1 MALRNGKQEAAAN
14 VHTLRQSAPFS
25 ESELLARILDLG
37 KQSYFVLDVETNT
50 LTWPDSTYELWGRS
64 SISGEPITLDWVFST
79 LHQDDHDRTV
89 AAFLDPDWNDLDEEF
104 RIQCPDGSSRSI
116 RTQARRDRGDNGRVI
131 RVFGLLQD
139 VTEERRLANE
149 LSTNRTFLTLAL
161 KVAPLA
167 IWEINLE
174 TGDISGNDQVTKI
187 LGYDPGE
194 LTMSVDMLETLC
206 HPDDRAARRAAMQAH
221 LSGQCPSYAHE
232 HRIKG
237 KHGDWIW
244 ILVTGQVVAWHPD
257 GKPRRMAGTTLDI
270 TARKAAEQDVGAENK
285 LLSLALRMGE
295 LGYFHRDANS
305 GVVIWGPETYDIW
318 GVDPIVGGPTAEW
331 LTSTIHP
338 EDRDNVTMRIRDSS
352 WNEFEHDFRIIRPDG
367 MTRYIRSRSIRQRDE
382 HGRVI
387 SSYGIYQDVTRNRE
401 MENALLESEARFR
414 SVFETSGAG
423 IVIADDFGDVRYVN
437 KAFANLLGYEPEALI
452 GRSLVSFSP
461 EGEDD
466 PVLEYADK
474 LRNRTLPSLNI
485 EKRYRH
491 ARGHSVWVKLMINV
505 ADSLRLGE
513 RMFIGV
519 AQDIT
524 ARKEAEQRLT
534 ESRRLLEEAQRLG
547 NIGHWSWTPD
557 SNTIEWSSQLYRIL
571 GLDPDQPQQGLK
583 SFREYVHADDRP
595 EWDQT
600 IEKILTDGVSLSVQF
615 RLVRVDGTIRHVLGR
630 AEQDNLPSGA
640 RRVIGTVQDLT
651 GHKRNEEVLQ
661 RAIDT
666 AEAANRAKSKFLAS
680 MSHELR
686 TPLNAILGFA
696 QLLSLKTRGSL
707 NPDQQGYVDNIVHG
721 GEHLLGLI
729 NDVLDLARI
738 DSGQFA
744 VNITTLDVV
753 ETTQRVIQNFRQLAD
768 SRVIAMS
775 VAPDS
780 VPLLDVRADQMRLI
794 QVIVNLT
801 SNAIKYNRSGGQV
814 IFTISKTD
822 DGYGRISIQDTGQG
836 IPKERAHEVFQSFN
850 RLGAEASGQ
859 EGTGIGLALSKSLVE
874 RMNGRIGFE
883 TEASVGSLFWVD
895 LPLPDKDVIS
905 PKA

>member
-1 MALRNGKQEAAAN
+1 MRNGKQQAAAN
-14 VHTLRQSAPFS
+14 VHNLRQTAPFS

-64 SISGEPITLDWVFST
+64 SISGEPITLGWVFST

-139 VTEERRLANE
+139 VTEERRLASE

-161 KVAPLA
+161 RVAPLA

-174 TGDISGNDQVTKI
+174 TGHISGNNQVTKI

-194 LTMSVDMLETLC
+194 LTMSLDMLETLC
-206 HPDDRAARRAAMQAH
+206 HPDDRAARQAAMQEH
-221 LSGQCPSYAHE
+221 LSGQSPSYAHE

-244 ILVTGQVVAWHPD
+244 ILVNGQIVERHSD
-257 GKPRRMAGTTLDI
+257 GSPRRMVGTTLDI
-270 TARKAAEQDVGAENK
+270 TARKAAEQDIGAENT

-295 LGYFHRDANS
+295 LGYFHRDAKS
-305 GVVIWGPETYDIW
+305 GVVIWGPETYEIW
-318 GVDPIVGGPTAEW
+318 GVDPIAGGPTSEW
-331 LTSTIHP
+331 LRATIHP
-338 EDRDNVTMRIRDSS
+338 EDQDSVIMRLQDQS
-352 WNEFEHDFRIIRPDG
+352 WTECEHDFRIIRPDG
-367 MTRYIRSRSIRQRDE
+367 ITRYIRSRSIRQRDE
-382 HGRVI
+382 QGQVV
-387 SSYGIYQDVTRNRE
+387 SSYGIYQDITRNRE

-423 IVIADDFGDVRYVN
+423 IVITDDFGDVRYVN
-437 KAFANLLGYEPEALI
+437 KAFAGLLGYAPETLI

-461 EGEDD
+461 VGEDD
-466 PVLEYADK
+466 PVVEYAEK
-474 LRNRTLPSLNI
+474 LRSRTLPSLSM

-491 ARGHSVWVKLMINV
+491 VRGHTVWVKININV

-524 ARKEAEQRLT
+524 ERKEAEQTLA

-557 SNTIEWSSQLYRIL
+557 TNAVEWSSQMYRIL
-571 GLDPDQPQQGLK
+571 GLDPAQPPEDQPP
-583 SFREYVHADDRP
+583 FRAFVHPDDRSI
-595 EWDQT
+595 WDQT
-600 IEKILTDGVSLSVQF
+600 IEKILTAGVSLSVEY
-615 RLVRVDGTIRHVLGR
+615 RLVRADGTLRHVLGR

-744 VNITTLDVV
+744 VNITSVDLV
-753 ETTQRVIQNFRQLAD
+753 ETTQRVIQNFKQLAD
-768 SRVIAMS
+768 SRAVVMS
-775 VAPDS
+775 FAPDAL
-780 VPLLDVRADQMRLI
+780 PLLDVRADQMRLI

-822 DGYGRISIQDTGQG
+822 DGYGRIGVQDTGQG